1 MNTSIALFN
10 GLSRAAGRT
19 IVTGTLRPGRALAV
33 RLRRPFS
40 TILGVLPGLP
50 KFTCTEKLSESTECF
65 MKAVVSSVA
74 APTLL
79 AVVRLYALV
88 QRIDLAV
95 QAKDELLSE
104 TLTNLGHSKADA
116 AAPERLARAL
126 LGLVAN
132 VAQRPHGIW
141 LAAENIARI
150 RMDSVFKWVMHLV
163 TGGGEKQLAGIMMQA
178 EADLDELIVAY
189 SESMMNRYKV
199 VGASTGLAI
208 HLWAIIQG
216 GYLPAL
222 MSDLVPAASCAAA
235 MGLLGLDLTLPGSPR
250 AQVPRLAECTSFD
263 HRHVG
268 CYQLMR

>member
-1 MNTSIALFN
+1 
-10 GLSRAAGRT
+10 
-19 IVTGTLRPGRALAV
+19 
-33 RLRRPFS
+33 
-40 TILGVLPGLP
+40 
-50 KFTCTEKLSESTECF
+50 
-65 MKAVVSSVA
+65 MKAVGSSVA

-95 QAKDELLSE
+95 QAKDELLSK
-104 TLTNLGHSKADA
+104 TLANLGPSKADA

-132 VAQRPHGIW
+132 TAQRPHGIW
-141 LAAENIARI
+141 LAAEDVARS

-163 TGGGEKQLAGIMMQA
+163 TGGGGKQLAGIMMQA

-189 SESMMNRYKV
+189 SESMVDQYKV

-222 MSDLVPAASCAAA
+222 MSDLVPAASCAVA
-235 MGLLGLDLTLPGSPR
+235 MGLLGLDLTLPGSPH
-250 AQVPRLAECTSFD
+250 AQILRLTNLLDLFWFLGPESRPFLNLC
-263 HRHVG
+263 
-268 CYQLMR
+268 